1 MPPSGGG
8 EQFPSIDSV
17 DLTGAGLPQTPMQ
30 EAMSRLSDRAN
41 NAAPVDD
48 GPQGFEASV
57 HKIKEQVLPRLLER
71 VDPEAAASLNKE
83 ELTEEFRPII
93 LEVLAELKLTLNR
106 REQFALEKVL
116 VDELL
121 GFGPL
126 EELLSDPDITDI
138 MVNGPSQ
145 TYIEKKGK
153 LIIAPIQFRDEE
165 HLFQIAQR
173 IVNQVGRRVD
183 QTTPLAD
190 ARLKDGSRVNV
201 IVPPLSLR
209 GTAISIRKFSEK
221 PITIDMLK
229 GFGSMSEAMAT
240 ALKIAGACRMNIVI
254 SGGTGSGKT
263 TMLNALS
270 KMIDPGERVLT
281 IEDAAELRLQQP
293 HWLPLETRP
302 PNLEGDGAITI
313 GDLVRNALRMRPD
326 RIILGEIRG
335 AECFDLLAAMNTGH
349 DGSMCTL
356 HANNPR
362 ECLGRMEN
370 MILMGDIKI
379 PKEAI
384 SRQIAESVDLI
395 VQVKRLRDGSRRTTQ
410 ITEVIGMEGDV
421 IVTQDLFKFE
431 YRDEDAAELRLQQ
444 PHWLPLE
451 TRPPNLEGDGAITI
465 GDLVRNALRMRPDRI
480 ILGEIRG
487 AECFDLLAA
496 MNTGHDGSMC
506 TLHANNPRECLG
518 RMENMILMG
527 DIKIP
532 KEAISRQIAASVD
545 LIVQVKRLRDG
556 SRRTT
561 QITEVIGMEGDVIVT
576 QDLFKFEY
584 RDEDADGKI
593 NGEWVAGGVRP
604 YTLEKARQFG
614 FDQPFLEACLG

>member
-1 MPPSGGG
+1 VSAFGKKPAMPGARPSFGVARSMTNGGAAAPSSDNNLPSGG
-8 EQFPSIDSV
+8 EQFPSIE
-17 DLTGAGLPQTPMQ
+17 AIELPGVASTPKQ
-30 EAMSRLSDRAN
+30 QDAMSRLTDRASALN
-41 NAAPVDD
+41 DAPA
-48 GPQGFEASV
+48 QAEGFEVSV

-106 REQFALEKVL
+106 REQFVLEKVL

-126 EELLSDPDITDI
+126 EELLSDPDISDI
-138 MVNGPSQ
+138 MVNGPLQ
-145 TYIEKKGK
+145 TYIEKKGQ
-153 LIIAPIQFRDEE
+153 LQIAPIQFRDEE

-221 PITIDMLK
+221 PITLDMLK
-229 GFGSMSEAMAT
+229 NWGAMSDPMCT

-313 GDLVRNALRMRPD
+313 GDLVKNALRMRPD

-395 VQVKRLRDGSRRTTQ
+395 VQIKRLRDGSRRVTH

-431 YRDEDAAELRLQQ
+431 YR
-444 PHWLPLE
+444 
-451 TRPPNLEGDGAITI
+451 
-465 GDLVRNALRMRPDRI
+465 
-480 ILGEIRG
+480 
-487 AECFDLLAA
+487 
-496 MNTGHDGSMC
+496 S
-506 TLHANNPRECLG
+506 
-518 RMENMILMG
+518 
-527 DIKIP
+527 
-532 KEAISRQIAASVD
+532 
-545 LIVQVKRLRDG
+545 
-556 SRRTT
+556 
-561 QITEVIGMEGDVIVT
+561 
-576 QDLFKFEY
+576 
-584 RDEDADGKI
+584 EDADGKI
-593 NGEWVAGGVRP
+593 NGEYVAGSVRP

-614 FDQPFLEACLG
+614 FDQPFLEACL

>member
-1 MPPSGGG
+1 MSAFGRKNGPSGMKSGARPSFGVARPMKGGDAKAPIKEEAPVPGG
-8 EQFPSIDSV
+8 EQFPPLPGEDGID
-17 DLTGAGLPQTPMQ
+17 GAGLAPATKND
-30 EAMSRLSDRAN
+30 AMTRLTDRAN
-41 NAAPVDD
+41 AVME
-48 GPQGFEASV
+48 GQQEVGGFEASV
-57 HKIKEQVLPRLLER
+57 HRIKEQVLPRLLER
-71 VDPEAAASLNKE
+71 VDPEAAATLSKE
-83 ELTEEFRPII
+83 ELSEEFRPII
-93 LEVLAELKLTLNR
+93 MEVLAELKVTLNR

-116 VDELL
+116 IDELL

-126 EELLSDPDITDI
+126 EELLGDPDITDI
-138 MVNGPSQ
+138 MVNGPQQ

-153 LIIAPIQFRDEE
+153 LVIAPIQFRDEQ

-201 IVPPLSLR
+201 IVPPLSLK

-229 GFGSMSEAMAT
+229 NFGSMDEKMAT

-302 PNLEGDGAITI
+302 PNLEGQGAITI
-313 GDLVRNALRMRPD
+313 GDLVKNALRMRPD

-356 HANNPR
+356 HANSPR

-395 VQVKRLRDGSRRTTQ
+395 VQVKRLRDGSRRTTN

-421 IVTQDLFKFE
+421 IVTQELFKFE
-431 YRDEDAAELRLQQ
+431 YLDEDE
-444 PHWLPLE
+444 
-451 TRPPNLEGDGAITI
+451 
-465 GDLVRNALRMRPDRI
+465 
-480 ILGEIRG
+480 
-487 AECFDLLAA
+487 
-496 MNTGHDGSMC
+496 
-506 TLHANNPRECLG
+506 
-518 RMENMILMG
+518 
-527 DIKIP
+527 
-532 KEAISRQIAASVD
+532 
-545 LIVQVKRLRDG
+545 
-556 SRRTT
+556 
-561 QITEVIGMEGDVIVT
+561 
-576 QDLFKFEY
+576 
-584 RDEDADGKI
+584 DGKI
-593 NGEWVAGGVRP
+593 IGEFRASGLRP
-604 YTLEKARQFG
+604 YTLEKSRQFG
-614 FDQPFLEACLG
+614 FDQAYLEACL

>member
-1 MPPSGGG
+1 MSAFGRKNGPAGIKPGFGVARPMQGGSPQREELPRG
-8 EQFPSIDSV
+8 GDQFPPLDIASLPGEAPFDPLSV
-17 DLTGAGLPQTPMQ
+17 PTSQMQ
-30 EAMSRLSDRAN
+30 RNADAMSRLSERAN
-41 NAAPVDD
+41 AEHVQDA
-48 GPQGFEASV
+48 GPTGFEASV

-71 VDPEAAASLNKE
+71 VDPEAAATLTKD
-83 ELTEEFRPII
+83 ELAEEFRPII
-93 LEVLAELKLTLNR
+93 MEVLAELKLTLNR

-121 GFGPL
+121 GLGPL
-126 EELLSDPDITDI
+126 EELLADPDVSDI
-138 MVNGPSQ
+138 MVNGPEQ

-153 LIIAPIQFRDEE
+153 LQIAPIKFRDEE

-173 IVNQVGRRVD
+173 IVNKVGRRVD

-190 ARLKDGSRVNV
+190 ARLPDGSRVNV

-209 GTAISIRKFSEK
+209 GTAISIRKFSAK
-221 PITIDMLK
+221 PITIDMLAQW
-229 GFGSMSEAMAT
+229 GAMSPKMAT
-240 ALKIAGACRMNIVI
+240 ALKIAGACRFNIVI

-302 PNLEGDGAITI
+302 PNLEGQGAITT
-313 GDLVRNALRMRPD
+313 GDLVKNALRMRPD

-356 HANNPR
+356 HSNSPR

-384 SRQIAESVDLI
+384 SKQIADSVDLI
-395 VQVKRLRDGSRRTTQ
+395 VQVKRLRDGSRRVTN

-421 IVTQDLFKFE
+421 IVTQELFKFE
-431 YRDEDAAELRLQQ
+431 YHDEDDS
-444 PHWLPLE
+444 
-451 TRPPNLEGDGAITI
+451 G
-465 GDLVRNALRMRPDRI
+465 
-480 ILGEIRG
+480 
-487 AECFDLLAA
+487 
-496 MNTGHDGSMC
+496 
-506 TLHANNPRECLG
+506 
-518 RMENMILMG
+518 
-527 DIKIP
+527 K
-532 KEAISRQIAASVD
+532 SV
-545 LIVQVKRLRDG
+545 G
-556 SRRTT
+556 
-561 QITEVIGMEGDVIVT
+561 
-576 QDLFKFEY
+576 EY
-584 RDEDADGKI
+584 RSMGL
-593 NGEWVAGGVRP
+593 RP
-604 YTLEKARQFG
+604 YTLDKARMFG
-614 FDQPFLEACLG
+614 FDQPFLEACL

>member
-1 MPPSGGG
+1 MSAFGKRNGLSGGKPSFG
-8 EQFPSIDSV
+8 VAKPMTGGGKKVGDAENREDRQGGNQFPPLESIP
-17 DLTGAGLPQTPMQ
+17 LPSDDIPSAPAAVQS
-30 EAMSRLSDRAN
+30 EAMARLSERSQPLAEDI
-41 NAAPVDD
+41 DKEE
-48 GPQGFEASV
+48 GFGASV

-71 VDPEAAASLNKE
+71 VDPEAAATLNKE

-93 LEVLAELKLTLNR
+93 MEVLTELKLTLNR

-126 EELLSDPDITDI
+126 EELLQNPDISDI
-138 MVNGPSQ
+138 MVNGPEQ
-145 TYIEKKGK
+145 TYIEIKGK
-153 LIIAPIQFRDEE
+153 LEIAPIQFRDEE

-201 IVPPLSLR
+201 IVPPLSLK

-221 PITIDMLK
+221 PITLDLMK
-229 GFGSMSEAMAT
+229 GFGSMSDEMCT
-240 ALKIAGACRMNIVI
+240 VLKIAGACRFNVVI

-263 TMLNALS
+263 TMLNAMS

-302 PNLEGDGAITI
+302 PNLEGEGAITI
-313 GDLVRNALRMRPD
+313 GDLVKNALRMRPD

-356 HANNPR
+356 HANSPR

-395 VQVKRLRDGSRRTTQ
+395 VQVKRLRDGSRRTTN

-421 IVTQDLFKFE
+421 IVTQELFK
-431 YRDEDAAELRLQQ
+431 YQYL
-444 PHWLPLE
+444 
-451 TRPPNLEGDGAITI
+451 
-465 GDLVRNALRMRPDRI
+465 
-480 ILGEIRG
+480 
-487 AECFDLLAA
+487 
-496 MNTGHDGSMC
+496 
-506 TLHANNPRECLG
+506 
-518 RMENMILMG
+518 
-527 DIKIP
+527 
-532 KEAISRQIAASVD
+532 
-545 LIVQVKRLRDG
+545 
-556 SRRTT
+556 
-561 QITEVIGMEGDVIVT
+561 
-576 QDLFKFEY
+576 
-584 RDEDADGKI
+584 DEDADGKI
-593 NGEWVAGGVRP
+593 IGEYVSAGLRP
-604 YTLEKARQFG
+604 YTLEKARQYG
-614 FDQPFLEACLG
+614 FDQPLLEACL

>member
-1 MPPSGGG
+1 MNAFGRKNGMNGSSQGRPAFGVARPMKGAEPLRTQPPMPPPLDND
-8 EQFPSIDSV
+8 QFPAPPVNASQPED
-17 DLTGAGLPQTPMQ
+17 
-30 EAMSRLSDRAN
+30 EALARLAERAALN
-41 NAAPVDD
+41 VEGEAHIE
-48 GPQGFEASV
+48 GFEASV
-57 HKIKEQVLPRLLER
+57 HRIKEQVLPRLLER
-71 VDPEAAASLNKE
+71 VDPEAAATLNKE
-83 ELTEEFRPII
+83 ELSEEFRPII
-93 LEVLAELKLTLNR
+93 IEVLAELKITLNR

-126 EELLSDPDITDI
+126 EELLGDPDINDI
-138 MVNGPSQ
+138 MVNGPNQ
-145 TYIEKKGK
+145 TYVERKGK
-153 LIIAPIQFRDEE
+153 LELAKIKFRDEQ

-221 PITIDMLK
+221 PITIDMLRD
-229 GFGSMSEAMAT
+229 FGSMNDKMAT
-240 ALKIAGACRMNIVI
+240 ALKIAGASRMNIVI

-293 HWLPLETRP
+293 HWLPIETRP
-302 PNLEGDGAITI
+302 PNLEGQGEISI
-313 GDLVRNALRMRPD
+313 GDLVKNALRMRPD

-335 AECFDLLAAMNTGH
+335 SECFDLLAAMNTGH

-356 HANNPR
+356 HANSPR
-362 ECLGRMEN
+362 ECLARMEN

-395 VQVKRLRDGSRRTTQ
+395 VQVQRLRDGSRRTTH

-421 IVTQDLFKFE
+421 IVTQELFKFE
-431 YRDEDAAELRLQQ
+431 YLD
-444 PHWLPLE
+444 
-451 TRPPNLEGDGAITI
+451 EGD
-465 GDLVRNALRMRPDRI
+465 
-480 ILGEIRG
+480 
-487 AECFDLLAA
+487 
-496 MNTGHDGSMC
+496 
-506 TLHANNPRECLG
+506 
-518 RMENMILMG
+518 
-527 DIKIP
+527 
-532 KEAISRQIAASVD
+532 
-545 LIVQVKRLRDG
+545 
-556 SRRTT
+556 
-561 QITEVIGMEGDVIVT
+561 
-576 QDLFKFEY
+576 
-584 RDEDADGKI
+584 DGKI
-593 NGEWVAGGVRP
+593 IGEHKPSGLRP

-614 FDQPFLEACLG
+614 FDKAYLQACIGG

>member
-1 MPPSGGG
+1 MSAFGKKNGLGGPRSSFGVAKPMSGPAPSRPREDNRGG
-8 EQFPSIDSV
+8 QFPPIDAEK
-17 DLTGAGLPQTPMQ
+17 LPPAIPEPAMAEIAAPNGALDD
-30 EAMSRLSDRAN
+30 AMTRLSDRAN
-41 NAAPVDD
+41 SINDD
-48 GPQGFEASV
+48 GNKAEGFEASV

-83 ELTEEFRPII
+83 ELTEEFRPIVM
-93 LEVLAELKLTLNR
+93 EVLNELKLTLNR

-126 EELLSDPDITDI
+126 EELLNDPEISDI
-138 MVNGPSQ
+138 MVNGPEQ

-153 LIIAPIQFRDEE
+153 LQIAPIQFRDEE

-201 IVPPLSLR
+201 IVPPLSLK
-209 GTAISIRKFSEK
+209 GTAISIRKFSDK
-221 PITIDMLK
+221 PITLDIMK
-229 GFGSMSEAMAT
+229 NYGSMSEQMCT
-240 ALKIAGACRMNIVI
+240 ALKIAGACRFNIVI

-302 PNLEGDGAITI
+302 ANLEGKGAITI
-313 GDLVRNALRMRPD
+313 GDLVKNALRMRPD

-356 HANNPR
+356 HANSPR

-370 MILMGDIKI
+370 MIMMGDIKI

-395 VQVKRLRDGSRRTTQ
+395 VQVKRLRDGSRRTTN

-421 IVTQDLFKFE
+421 IVTQELFK
-431 YRDEDAAELRLQQ
+431 YQYL
-444 PHWLPLE
+444 
-451 TRPPNLEGDGAITI
+451 
-465 GDLVRNALRMRPDRI
+465 
-480 ILGEIRG
+480 
-487 AECFDLLAA
+487 
-496 MNTGHDGSMC
+496 
-506 TLHANNPRECLG
+506 
-518 RMENMILMG
+518 
-527 DIKIP
+527 
-532 KEAISRQIAASVD
+532 
-545 LIVQVKRLRDG
+545 
-556 SRRTT
+556 
-561 QITEVIGMEGDVIVT
+561 
-576 QDLFKFEY
+576 
-584 RDEDADGKI
+584 DEDADGKI
-593 NGEWVAGGVRP
+593 IGDYVSSGLRP

-614 FDQPFLEACLG
+614 FDQAFLQACL

>member
-1 MPPSGGG
+1 MSAFGKKPGLTPGRPSFGVARPMTGGGSAPTNNNQPTPSQQLQPDIEPPAGG
-8 EQFPSIDSV
+8 EQFPPINSV
-17 DLTGAGLPQTPMQ
+17 ELPGGGSSAGVPQTAMQ
-30 EAMSRLSDRAN
+30 DAMSRLSDRAS
-41 NAAPVDD
+41 AVGAVDE

-126 EELLSDPDITDI
+126 EELLGDPDITDI
-138 MVNGPSQ
+138 MVNGPNQ

-153 LIIAPIQFRDEE
+153 LTIAPIQFRDEE

-173 IVNQVGRRVD
+173 ICNQVGRRVD

-229 GFGSMSEAMAT
+229 GFGSMSEPMAT

-302 PNLEGDGAITI
+302 PNLEGQGAITI
-313 GDLVRNALRMRPD
+313 GDLVKNALRMRPD

-431 YRDEDAAELRLQQ
+431 YRDEDA
-444 PHWLPLE
+444 
-451 TRPPNLEGDGAITI
+451 
-465 GDLVRNALRMRPDRI
+465 
-480 ILGEIRG
+480 
-487 AECFDLLAA
+487 
-496 MNTGHDGSMC
+496 
-506 TLHANNPRECLG
+506 
-518 RMENMILMG
+518 
-527 DIKIP
+527 
-532 KEAISRQIAASVD
+532 
-545 LIVQVKRLRDG
+545 
-556 SRRTT
+556 
-561 QITEVIGMEGDVIVT
+561 
-576 QDLFKFEY
+576 
-584 RDEDADGKI
+584 DGKI
-593 NGEWVAGGVRP
+593 HGEWVAGGVRP

>member
-1 MPPSGGG
+1 MTAFGRRNGIGGIGQGARPAFGVAKPLKSGGDVATAIPGSAPVPG
-8 EQFPSIDSV
+8 EPFPSIPGDSLAPSR
-17 DLTGAGLPQTPMQ
+17 DD
-30 EAMSRLSDRAN
+30 AMSRLADRAN
-41 NAAPVDD
+41 AVHAESEQN
-48 GPQGFEASV
+48 GFEASI

-71 VDPEAAASLNKE
+71 VDPEAAATLTKD
-83 ELTEEFRPII
+83 ELSEEFRPII
-93 LEVLAELKLTLNR
+93 MEVLAELKITFNR

-116 VDELL
+116 IDELL

-126 EELLSDPDITDI
+126 EELLNDPDISDI
-138 MVNGPSQ
+138 MVNGPNQ
-145 TYIEKKGK
+145 TYIEKKGR
-153 LIIAPIQFRDEE
+153 LQLAPTKFRDEQ

-229 GFGSMSEAMAT
+229 DFGSMSEKMAT

-302 PNLEGDGAITI
+302 PNLEGQGAITI
-313 GDLVRNALRMRPD
+313 GDLVKNALRMRPD

-356 HANNPR
+356 HANSPR

-395 VQVKRLRDGSRRTTQ
+395 VQVKRLRDGSRRTTN

-421 IVTQDLFKFE
+421 IVTQELFKFE
-431 YRDEDAAELRLQQ
+431 YLDETD
-444 PHWLPLE
+444 
-451 TRPPNLEGDGAITI
+451 DGK
-465 GDLVRNALRMRPDRI
+465 
-480 ILGEIRG
+480 ILGEFRPSG
-487 AECFDLLAA
+487 L
-496 MNTGHDGSMC
+496 
-506 TLHANNPRECLG
+506 
-518 RMENMILMG
+518 
-527 DIKIP
+527 
-532 KEAISRQIAASVD
+532 
-545 LIVQVKRLRDG
+545 
-556 SRRTT
+556 
-561 QITEVIGMEGDVIVT
+561 
-576 QDLFKFEY
+576 
-584 RDEDADGKI
+584 
-593 NGEWVAGGVRP
+593 RP

-614 FDQPFLEACLG
+614 FDQAYLEACL